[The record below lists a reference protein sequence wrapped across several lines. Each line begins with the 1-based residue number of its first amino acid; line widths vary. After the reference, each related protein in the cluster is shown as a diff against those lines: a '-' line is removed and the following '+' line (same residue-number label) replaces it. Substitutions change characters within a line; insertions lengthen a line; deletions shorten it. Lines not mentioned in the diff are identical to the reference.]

1 MNNLCSPKLDN
12 TSLALLELYESD
24 GEEETRRNAR
34 EVSWESHD
42 TKLSQVHQ
50 TRDIKEEVK
59 WLDSNRGPAHSSLLG
74 ERPDNEEITRGIF
87 CPLNK

>member
-1 MNNLCSPKLDN
+1 MKNHVAGAIHASSHFYWPSFSENRFFIRTESVNNLCSPKSDN

-50 TRDIKEEVK
+50 ARDIRI
-59 WLDSNRGPAHSSLLG
+59 N
-74 ERPDNEEITRGIF
+74 
-87 CPLNK
+87 